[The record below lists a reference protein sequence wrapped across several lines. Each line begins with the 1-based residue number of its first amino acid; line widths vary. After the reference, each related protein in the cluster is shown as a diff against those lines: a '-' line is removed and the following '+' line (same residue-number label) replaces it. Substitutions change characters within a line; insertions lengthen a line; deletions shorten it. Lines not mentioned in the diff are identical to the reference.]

1 MECVNGR
8 GGMMVERERGSGA
21 ARAALHQCE
30 LIQNMIEI
38 SISSLRGLRTKC
50 AASNDLTQQE
60 IRTLEVKLMKYTC
73 KQLQCKLKVPE
84 TDRPQALDSYPR
96 LGDWLHIVNLRP
108 ELIEAVPVKLSLDA
122 LLQMPGAQ
130 VQETMRRLGSS
141 AEECA
146 RLSAALSCLKSAT
159 ESGEFKQEEGCWLS
173 EPTRRDSGG
182 LSTADQIPLL
192 GGPMR
197 AHSPSPLTRQPA
209 TPSTPLTPCP
219 RPRHVLSAAEAHISH
234 GYADSLTD
242 PSPYYS
248 SRPVRLHGHTSTP
261 PITPPSKRRH
271 RLKPPCTPPP
281 PSRKVLH
288 LLPSITLTRSKSHES
303 QLANRIDDTPT
314 SKCGKKNKLFLNV
327 QINGNG
333 CEDPPSRSPLLNART
348 PGAVPNTSPYT
359 LPGTPTLLEEH
370 RGLRKW
376 KGHLSSCSQTAHVVF
391 AFASLYGS
399 LDRARCRNE
408 RRSSDRSSDLHSES
422 VFLIWAGP
430 ESLDV
435 SLISVSAL
443 HPMPRPRTD
452 SMAVHRS
459 SPQAVRRDIGL
470 AVTHRFSTKSWLSQT
485 CQVCQKNMIF
495 GVKCKHC
502 RLKCH
507 NKCTKEAPSCRIS
520 FLPIAKIR
528 RTESVPSDINNP
540 VDRPAE
546 APQFGTLPKAITKK
560 EHPPVLNQ
568 LDSSS
573 NPSSTTSSTPSS
585 PAPFQQSNPPSA
597 TPPPNPS
604 PKGHRDNRFH
614 FPAVQ
619 SKYLS
624 KISCFCF
631 AFPDVSS
638 SNTLHPEGLP
648 DPVGEAE
655 PSAQD
660 VRARLAEHE
669 DGEHGVLEI
678 AMFLPRCILSHWGSE
693 STNSAVPQEEELG
706 DEEAEEEEDPGVDEE
721 DEGEEGEEEEEGED
735 DEGRLNGGSEGEGEG
750 DELDDLPS
758 ARTGGGDVGGDV
770 SGTHWK
776 GPISRKAS
784 QTSVYL
790 QEWDIPFEQ
799 LDLGELIG
807 KGRWGRVHRGRW
819 HGEVA
824 IRLLEIDGNN
834 QDHLKLFKKE
844 VMNYRQTR
852 HENVVL
858 FMGACMAPPHLAII
872 TSFCKGRTLYSAVRD
887 TKNMLDI
894 NKTRQIA
901 QEIVKGMG
909 YLHAKGIVHKDLK
922 SKNVFHDTNKVV
934 ITDFGLFGISGVVQ
948 EGRRENELKL
958 PHGWICYLA
967 PEIVRKMSP
976 GNSEDQLPFS
986 NAADVYAFGT
996 IWYELQA
1003 RDWPITNQ
1011 PVEATIWQVGSG
1023 DGIRKV
1029 LAEISLGKEVTEILS
1044 ACWSYDPRER
1054 PTFTQL
1060 ADLLEKLPKLNR
1072 RLSHPGHFWKSA
1084 EYVS

>member
-1 MECVNGR
+1 MGFCFAPLKA
-8 GGMMVERERGSGA
+8 VEA
-21 ARAALHQCE
+21 
-30 LIQNMIEI
+30 
-38 SISSLRGLRTKC
+38 
-50 AASNDLTQQE
+50 
-60 IRTLEVKLMKYTC
+60 
-73 KQLQCKLKVPE
+73 
-84 TDRPQALDSYPR
+84 
-96 LGDWLHIVNLRP
+96 
-108 ELIEAVPVKLSLDA
+108 KLSLDT
-122 LLQMPGAQ
+122 LLQMTGAQ
-130 VQETMRRLGSS
+130 VRDTMRRLGSS
-141 AEECA
+141 SEECG
-146 RLSAALSCLKSAT
+146 RLGAALSCLKSAT
-159 ESGEFKQEEGCWLS
+159 ESGMGGELRDDSSLWLS
-173 EPTRRDSGG
+173 D
-182 LSTADQIPLL
+182 
-192 GGPMR
+192 
-197 AHSPSPLTRQPA
+197 PSPLARPSTIQS
-209 TPSTPLTPCP
+209 TPSTPCATFPHP
-219 RPRHVLSAAEAHISH
+219 RSGSVSAAPTPDAHS
-234 GYADSLTD
+234 DSPLTD
-242 PSPYYS
+242 PFPMSFA
-248 SRPVRLHGHTSTP
+248 RAARLHGHISTP

-288 LLPSITLTRSKSHES
+288 LLPNITLTRSKSHES
-303 QLANRIDDTPT
+303 QLGNRI
-314 SKCGKKNKLFLNV
+314 
-327 QINGNG
+327 
-333 CEDPPSRSPLLNART
+333 EDPPTN
-348 PGAVPNTSPYT
+348 N
-359 LPGTPTLLEEH
+359 
-370 RGLRKW
+370 
-376 KGHLSSCSQTAHVVF
+376 
-391 AFASLYGS
+391 
-399 LDRARCRNE
+399 
-408 RRSSDRSSDLHSES
+408 
-422 VFLIWAGP
+422 
-430 ESLDV
+430 
-435 SLISVSAL
+435 
-443 HPMPRPRTD
+443 
-452 SMAVHRS
+452 
-459 SPQAVRRDIGL
+459 SPQAIRRDIGL

-485 CQVCQKNMIF
+485 CQVCQKNMMF

-540 VDRPAE
+540 VDRPQE

-560 EHPPVLNQ
+560 DHPPVLNQ

-604 PKGHRDNRFH
+604 PKGHRDSRFN
-614 FPAVQ
+614 FPG
-619 SKYLS
+619 KLGYR
-624 KISCFCF
+624 IT
-631 AFPDVSS
+631 
-638 SNTLHPEGLP
+638 NTDDDEDNVDG
-648 DPVGEAE
+648 GEDE
-655 PSAQD
+655 DDRGEIRMHMGS
-660 VRARLAEHE
+660 
-669 DGEHGVLEI
+669 DGE
-678 AMFLPRCILSHWGSE
+678 C
-693 STNSAVPQEEELG
+693 
-706 DEEAEEEEDPGVDEE
+706 
-721 DEGEEGEEEEEGED
+721 
-735 DEGRLNGGSEGEGEG
+735 
-750 DELDDLPS
+750 DELDDLPNS
-758 ARTGGGDVGGDV
+758 RGNQ
-770 SGTHWK
+770 WK

-807 KGRWGRVHRGRW
+807 KGRWGKVHKGRW

-872 TSFCKGRTLYSAVRD
+872 TSFCKGRTLYSVVRD
-887 TKNMLDI
+887 TKNTLDI

-934 ITDFGLFGISGVVQ
+934 IADFGLFGISGVVQ
-948 EGRRENELKL
+948 EGRRENKLKL

-967 PEIVRKMSP
+967 PEIVRRMSP
-976 GNSEDQLPFS
+976 GNNEDRLPFS
-986 NAADVYAFGT
+986 TAADVYAFGT

-1023 DGIRKV
+1023 EGIKKI

-1044 ACWSYDPRER
+1044 ACWAYDLRER

-1060 ADLLEKLPKLNR
+1060 ADMLEKLPKLNR

-1084 EYVS
+1084 E

>member
-1 MECVNGR
+1 ML
-8 GGMMVERERGSGA
+8 VENT
-21 ARAALHQCE
+21 LHILQ
-30 LIQNMIEI
+30 
-38 SISSLRGLRTKC
+38 
-50 AASNDLTQQE
+50 
-60 IRTLEVKLMKYTC
+60 VKLMKYIC

-84 TDRPQALDSYPR
+84 TDRPQALNSYPR
-96 LGDWLHIVNLRP
+96 LGDWLRTINLRP

-130 VQETMRRLGSS
+130 VRETMRRLGSS

-159 ESGEFKQEEGCWLS
+159 ESGEFKEDGGCWFS

-182 LSTADQIPLL
+182 LTPVDQLPLL
-192 GGPMR
+192 GGPVR
-197 AHSPSPLTRQPA
+197 PHSPSPLARPPA
-209 TPSTPLTPCP
+209 TPSTPLGPCP
-219 RPRHVLSAAEAHISH
+219 YPRHILPPAEAHISH

-288 LLPSITLTRSKSHES
+288 LLPNITLTRSKSHES
-303 QLANRIDDTPT
+303 QLGNRIEDPPT

-333 CEDPPSRSPLLNART
+333 CEDSPSRSPLLSART
-348 PGAVPNTSPYT
+348 PGTAPATAPYT

-370 RGLRKW
+370 SGLRNNI
-376 KGHLSSCSQTAHVVF
+376 T
-391 AFASLYGS
+391 
-399 LDRARCRNE
+399 
-408 RRSSDRSSDLHSES
+408 
-422 VFLIWAGP
+422 
-430 ESLDV
+430 
-435 SLISVSAL
+435 
-443 HPMPRPRTD
+443 
-452 SMAVHRS
+452 VHRS

-520 FLPIAKIR
+520 FLPITKIR

-560 EHPPVLNQ
+560 DHPPVLNQ

-614 FPAVQ
+614 FPAACYFQ
-619 SKYLS
+619 HRQQF
-624 KISCFCF
+624 I
-631 AFPDVSS
+631 FPDVSS

-648 DPVGEAE
+648 DTVNEIEASVE
-655 PSAQD
+655 ERHAE
-660 VRARLAEHE
+660 LAEHE
-669 DGEHGVLEI
+669 DGE
-678 AMFLPRCILSHWGSE
+678 
-693 STNSAVPQEEELG
+693 
-706 DEEAEEEEDPGVDEE
+706 EEEEDDDAEVEEEDDPVVEEE
-721 DEGEEGEEEEEGED
+721 DEEEDECEEEEEGEEEEEE
-735 DEGRLNGGSEGEGEG
+735 ELHGGSEGECEG

-758 ARTGGGDVGGDV
+758 AHGGQ
-770 SGTHWK
+770 HWK

-872 TSFCKGRTLYSAVRD
+872 TSFCKGRTLYSVVRD
-887 TKNMLDI
+887 TKNTLDI

-976 GNSEDQLPFS
+976 GNNEDRLPFS

-1023 DGIRKV
+1023 EGIKKV

-1044 ACWSYDPRER
+1044 ACWSYDPRDR

-1060 ADLLEKLPKLNR
+1060 ADMLEKLPKLNR

>member
-1 MECVNGR
+1 MDSVSDK
-8 GGMMVERERGSGA
+8 GGKMVESDEQSERDIGGGA
-21 ARAALHQCE
+21 AMAALHQCE

-38 SISSLRGLRTKC
+38 SISSLQGLRTKC

-60 IRTLEVKLMKYTC
+60 IRTLEVKLMKYIC
-73 KQLQCKLKVPE
+73 KQLQCKQKVPE
-84 TDRPQALDSYPR
+84 TERPQALDSYPR
-96 LGDWLHIVNLRP
+96 LGDWLRTINLRP

-122 LLQMPGAQ
+122 LLQMPGSQ
-130 VQETMRRLGSS
+130 VQETVRSLGSTS
-141 AEECA
+141 EECA
-146 RLSAALSCLKSAT
+146 RLTAALSCLKSAT
-159 ESGEFKQEEGCWLS
+159 ESGGYGELREDGGLWFS
-173 EPTRRDSGG
+173 EPTRRDSGS
-182 LSTADQIPLL
+182 LLLPADQLMGGM

-197 AHSPSPLTRQPA
+197 PHSPSPLARPPT
-209 TPSTPLTPCP
+209 TPSTPSTPCTACAQTRFGSVSAMP
-219 RPRHVLSAAEAHISH
+219 GPEAHGSYIYADSPFTDPFPLSAAHQ
-234 GYADSLTD
+234 G
-242 PSPYYS
+242 
-248 SRPVRLHGHTSTP
+248 RLYGHTSTP

-281 PSRKVLH
+281 PSRKVMH
-288 LLPSITLTRSKSHES
+288 LLPNITLTRSKSHES
-303 QLANRIDDTPT
+303 QL
-314 SKCGKKNKLFLNV
+314 
-327 QINGNG
+327 GNH
-333 CEDPPSRSPLLNART
+333 NM
-348 PGAVPNTSPYT
+348 
-359 LPGTPTLLEEH
+359 
-370 RGLRKW
+370 GLRR
-376 KGHLSSCSQTAHVVF
+376 G
-391 AFASLYGS
+391 
-399 LDRARCRNE
+399 
-408 RRSSDRSSDLHSES
+408 
-422 VFLIWAGP
+422 
-430 ESLDV
+430 
-435 SLISVSAL
+435 
-443 HPMPRPRTD
+443 
-452 SMAVHRS
+452 

-485 CQVCQKNMIF
+485 CQVCQKNMMF

-507 NKCTKEAPSCRIS
+507 NKCTKESPSCRIS
-520 FLPIAKIR
+520 FLPITKIR

-540 VDRPAE
+540 VDRPLD

-560 EHPPVLNQ
+560 DHPPVLNQ

-585 PAPFQQSNPPSA
+585 PAPFQNPPSA

-604 PKGHRDNRFH
+604 PKAACYFQHRQQFI
-614 FPAVQ
+614 FPGEFTEEEVE
-619 SKYLS
+619 
-624 KISCFCF
+624 
-631 AFPDVSS
+631 
-638 SNTLHPEGLP
+638 PEIDP
-648 DPVGEAE
+648 DPV
-655 PSAQD
+655 
-660 VRARLAEHE
+660 
-669 DGEHGVLEI
+669 
-678 AMFLPRCILSHWGSE
+678 
-693 STNSAVPQEEELG
+693 EE
-706 DEEAEEEEDPGVDEE
+706 EEEEDDEE
-721 DEGEEGEEEEEGED
+721 DD
-735 DEGRLNGGSEGEGEG
+735 DGSGMNGGSDGECDG

-758 ARTGGGDVGGDV
+758 SRGGR
-770 SGTHWK
+770 WK

-807 KGRWGRVHRGRW
+807 KGRWGKVHKGRW

-872 TSFCKGRTLYSAVRD
+872 TSFCKGRTLYSVVRD
-887 TKNMLDI
+887 TKNTLDI

-922 SKNVFHDTNKVV
+922 SKNVFHDTNKVI

-948 EGRRENELKL
+948 EGRRDNELKL

-967 PEIVRKMSP
+967 PEIVRRMSP
-976 GNSEDQLPFS
+976 GNNEDRLPFS

-1023 DGIRKV
+1023 EGIKKV
-1029 LAEISLGKEVTEILS
+1029 LAEINLGKEVTEILS
-1044 ACWSYDPRER
+1044 ACWAYDLRER

-1060 ADLLEKLPKLNR
+1060 ADMLEKLPKLNR

-1084 EYVS
+1084 EYIPVVQKSGPLFHVEVFTCLFYSTGLLLKSFS

>member
-1 MECVNGR
+1 MDSVSEK
-8 GGMMVERERGSGA
+8 GGKMVESDEQSERESGGGA
-21 ARAALHQCE
+21 AMAALHQCE

-38 SISSLRGLRTKC
+38 SISSLQGLRTKC

-60 IRTLEVKLMKYTC
+60 IRTLEVKLMKYIC
-73 KQLQCKLKVPE
+73 KQLQCKQKVPE
-84 TDRPQALDSYPR
+84 TERPQALDSYPR
-96 LGDWLHIVNLRP
+96 LGDWLRTVNLRP
-108 ELIEAVPVKLSLDA
+108 ELIELSLDA
-122 LLQMPGAQ
+122 LLQMPGSH
-130 VQETMRRLGSS
+130 VRETMRRLGSS
-141 AEECA
+141 LEECS

-159 ESGEFKQEEGCWLS
+159 ESGGYGELRE
-173 EPTRRDSGG
+173 D
-182 LSTADQIPLL
+182 
-192 GGPMR
+192 GGPSHLAR
-197 AHSPSPLTRQPA
+197 PPTIPS
-209 TPSTPLTPCP
+209 TPSTPCTACAHPRSFYVSTMPGPEAHGAYVYADTPFTDP
-219 RPRHVLSAAEAHISH
+219 FPLSAARQ
-234 GYADSLTD
+234 G
-242 PSPYYS
+242 
-248 SRPVRLHGHTSTP
+248 RLHGHTSTP
-261 PITPPSKRRH
+261 PLTPPSKRRH

-288 LLPSITLTRSKSHES
+288 LLPNITLTRSKSHES
-303 QLANRIDDTPT
+303 QL
-314 SKCGKKNKLFLNV
+314 
-327 QINGNG
+327 GNHNMG
-333 CEDPPSRSPLLNART
+333 L
-348 PGAVPNTSPYT
+348 
-359 LPGTPTLLEEH
+359 H
-370 RGLRKW
+370 RG
-376 KGHLSSCSQTAHVVF
+376 
-391 AFASLYGS
+391 
-399 LDRARCRNE
+399 
-408 RRSSDRSSDLHSES
+408 
-422 VFLIWAGP
+422 
-430 ESLDV
+430 
-435 SLISVSAL
+435 
-443 HPMPRPRTD
+443 
-452 SMAVHRS
+452 

-485 CQVCQKNMIF
+485 CQVCQKNMMF

-520 FLPIAKIR
+520 FLPITKIR

-540 VDRPAE
+540 VDRPLE
-546 APQFGTLPKAITKK
+546 TPQFGTLPKAITKK
-560 EHPPVLNQ
+560 DHPPALNQ

-585 PAPFQQSNPPSA
+585 PAPFQNPPSA
-597 TPPPNPS
+597 TPPPNSS
-604 PKGHRDNRFH
+604 PKVHRDNRFH
-614 FPAVQ
+614 FPAACYFQ
-619 SKYLS
+619 HRQQF
-624 KISCFCF
+624 I
-631 AFPDVSS
+631 FPGEFTVRSQTDCCAVL
-638 SNTLHPEGLP
+638 TPE
-648 DPVGEAE
+648 D
-655 PSAQD
+655 
-660 VRARLAEHE
+660 E
-669 DGEHGVLEI
+669 DGG
-678 AMFLPRCILSHWGSE
+678 GSE
-693 STNSAVPQEEELG
+693 M
-706 DEEAEEEEDPGVDEE
+706 
-721 DEGEEGEEEEEGED
+721 
-735 DEGRLNGGSEGEGEG
+735 NGGSDGECDG
-750 DELDDLPS
+750 DELDDLPNS
-758 ARTGGGDVGGDV
+758 RGGR
-770 SGTHWK
+770 WK

-807 KGRWGRVHRGRW
+807 KGRWGKVHKGRW

-872 TSFCKGRTLYSAVRD
+872 TSFCKGRTLYSVVRD
-887 TKNMLDI
+887 TKNTLDI

-922 SKNVFHDTNKVV
+922 SKNVFHDTNKVI

-948 EGRRENELKL
+948 EGRRDNELKL

-967 PEIVRKMSP
+967 PEIVRRMSP
-976 GNSEDQLPFS
+976 GNNEDRLPFS

-1023 DGIRKV
+1023 EGIKKV

-1044 ACWSYDPRER
+1044 ACWAYDLRER

-1060 ADLLEKLPKLNR
+1060 ADMLEKLPKLNR

>member
-1 MECVNGR
+1 MDSVSDK
-8 GGMMVERERGSGA
+8 GGKMVESDDQSERDSGGGA
-21 ARAALHQCE
+21 AMAALHQCE

-38 SISSLRGLRTKC
+38 SISSLQGLRTKC

-60 IRTLEVKLMKYTC
+60 IRTLEVKLMKYIC
-73 KQLQCKLKVPE
+73 KQLQCKQKVPE
-84 TDRPQALDSYPR
+84 TERPQALDSYPR
-96 LGDWLHIVNLRP
+96 LGDWLRTINLRP
-108 ELIEAVPVKLSLDA
+108 MLIEVEISPQLLSLDD
-122 LLQMPGAQ
+122 LLQMPCSQ
-130 VQETMRRLGSS
+130 VRETMRRLGSS
-141 AEECA
+141 SEECA
-146 RLSAALSCLKSAT
+146 RLSAALSCLKSD
-159 ESGEFKQEEGCWLS
+159 GGPWFS
-173 EPTRRDSGG
+173 EPTRRDSGS
-182 LSTADQIPLL
+182 LLLPADQL
-192 GGPMR
+192 MR
-197 AHSPSPLTRQPA
+197 PHSPTPLARPPT
-209 TPSTPLTPCP
+209 TPSTPCIPCKACAQP
-219 RPRHVLSAAEAHISH
+219 RSGLVSAVPGPDTHGAH
-234 GYADSLTD
+234 ADSSLSD
-242 PSPYYS
+242 PFPIAP
-248 SRPVRLHGHTSTP
+248 RQGRLHGHTSTP

-288 LLPSITLTRSKSHES
+288 LLPNITLTRSKSHES
-303 QLANRIDDTPT
+303 QLGNRIEEPT
-314 SKCGKKNKLFLNV
+314 TNKCAKKNKLFLNV

-333 CEDPPSRSPLLNART
+333 CEDSPSRSPRLSART
-348 PGAVPNTSPYT
+348 PGASTPATAPYT
-359 LPGTPTLLEEH
+359 LPGTPTLMEDHSAHLKSHPGLH
-370 RGLRKW
+370 RG
-376 KGHLSSCSQTAHVVF
+376 
-391 AFASLYGS
+391 
-399 LDRARCRNE
+399 
-408 RRSSDRSSDLHSES
+408 
-422 VFLIWAGP
+422 
-430 ESLDV
+430 
-435 SLISVSAL
+435 
-443 HPMPRPRTD
+443 
-452 SMAVHRS
+452 
-459 SPQAVRRDIGL
+459 SPQAARRDIGL
-470 AVTHRFSTKSWLSQT
+470 AVTHRFSTRSWLSQT
-485 CQVCQKNMIF
+485 CQVCQKNMMF

-520 FLPIAKIR
+520 FLPSKP
-528 RTESVPSDINNP
+528 SVKPID
-540 VDRPAE
+540 
-546 APQFGTLPKAITKK
+546 
-560 EHPPVLNQ
+560 HPPVLNQ

-585 PAPFQQSNPPSA
+585 PAPFQNPPSA
-597 TPPPNPS
+597 TPPPNHS

-614 FPAVQ
+614 FPAACYFQ
-619 SKYLS
+619 HRQQF
-624 KISCFCF
+624 I
-631 AFPDVSS
+631 FPEEVVE
-638 SNTLHPEGLP
+638 PEIDP
-648 DPVGEAE
+648 DPV
-655 PSAQD
+655 
-660 VRARLAEHE
+660 
-669 DGEHGVLEI
+669 
-678 AMFLPRCILSHWGSE
+678 
-693 STNSAVPQEEELG
+693 
-706 DEEAEEEEDPGVDEE
+706 VDEE
-721 DEGEEGEEEEEGED
+721 DEEDVED
-735 DEGRLNGGSEGEGEG
+735 DDDDDGSGMNGGSDGECDG

-758 ARTGGGDVGGDV
+758 SRGGR
-770 SGTHWK
+770 WK
-776 GPISRKAS
+776 GPIARKAS

-807 KGRWGRVHRGRW
+807 KGRWGKVHKGRW

-872 TSFCKGRTLYSAVRD
+872 TSFCKGRTLYSVVRD
-887 TKNMLDI
+887 TKNSLDI

-922 SKNVFHDTNKVV
+922 SKNVFHDTNKVI

-967 PEIVRKMSP
+967 PEIVRRMSP
-976 GNSEDQLPFS
+976 GNNEDRLPFS

-1023 DGIRKV
+1023 EGIKKV

-1044 ACWSYDPRER
+1044 ACWAYDLRER

-1060 ADLLEKLPKLNR
+1060 ADMLEKLPKLNR